1 MLVRKYI
8 SLILWMVCCTIGT
21 ISAQNQ
27 GGGERAARTDKIF
40 TDSLLSEIHFRWDK
54 SDLDPRYLGNDRT
67 LQQIDRQIDSIGI
80 ERIDSVVILSQS
92 SPEGSWQHNQRL
104 SERRAATML
113 RWMTE
118 HHPALSDRLTVNPDG
133 ESWEQ
138 LRRLV
143 LADERLKEESIE
155 RVVRIIDDPT
165 ISIETRKWRI
175 THDPVYRYLY
185 RTYYP
190 HIRNS
195 MVCIIYYRHEKQEP
209 IRAALEY
216 RMEMQPAS
224 LNKAQHTLSEPKP
237 LRDTLTL
244 AAKTNLLYDA
254 LTVLNVELELPIRN
268 HWSVAAEYA
277 FPWWEKGNKHCLQML
292 NAGIEARYWFR
303 NNRYHAEKLRGH
315 FLGLYG
321 MSAKYDFQWDRDLC
335 YQGEGWSVGLTY
347 GYSLKL
353 SRHLNM
359 EFSIS
364 VGYLSTAYRHYFPA
378 DDYSELWID
387 RSKQG
392 RLNYFGPTKLK
403 VSLVWP
409 IQIPYNKKRGGD
421 R

>member
-1 MLVRKYI
+1 MRG
-8 SLILWMVCCTIGT
+8 WM
-21 ISAQNQ
+21 
-27 GGGERAARTDKIF
+27 E
-40 TDSLLSEIHFRWDK
+40 
-54 SDLDPRYLGNDRT
+54 
-67 LQQIDRQIDSIGI
+67 
-80 ERIDSVVILSQS
+80 
-92 SPEGSWQHNQRL
+92 
-104 SERRAATML
+104 
-113 RWMTE
+113 E
-118 HHPALSDRLTVNPDG
+118 HHPELGSRLRVDPNG

-138 LRRLV
+138 LRAWV
-143 LADERLKEESIE
+143 LADQKLKKSSIE
-155 RVVRIIDDPT
+155 RVVNIIDDNSV
-165 ISIETRKWRI
+165 SIETKKWRM

-190 HIRNS
+190 RIRNS
-195 MVCIIYYRHEKQEP
+195 MICVVYYQPRKLEP
-209 IRAALEY
+209 LNPEIKPVVA
-216 RMEMQPAS
+216 MKPIEMSKMPIE
-224 LNKAQHTLSEPKP
+224 TPV

-254 LTVLNVELELPIRN
+254 LTALNVELEVPIRN

-292 NAGIEARYWFR
+292 NAGIEGRYWFR

-364 VGYLSTAYRHYFPA
+364 VGYLSTTYRHYFPA

-403 VSLVWP
+403 VSLVVP
-409 IQIPYNKKRGGD
+409 IHIPYTKKRGGD